1 MNTATQGAGGVA
13 VDRMKLAAGVLLV
26 VAGVAGFYF
35 LSSSALVLRV
45 VSVLAGLVAGGAV
58 ASFSEPGR
66 RFFAFAKESVTEA
79 KKVVWP
85 TRKESLQ
92 TAGAVFAFVI
102 LMAAFLWVS
111 DKSLEYLLY
120 DLILGWK
127 K

>member
-1 MNTATQGAGGVA
+1 MNTATQGTGSKAADQAKLAVA
-13 VDRMKLAAGVLLV
+13 VLLA
-26 VAGVAGFYF
+26 VAGVAGFYL
-35 LSSSALVLRV
+35 LSSSAMVIRL
-45 VSVLAGLVAGGAV
+45 LALIAGFVAGGAV
-58 ASFSEPGR
+58 AWFSEPGR
-66 RFFAFAKESVTEA
+66 NFLNFARESYTET

-102 LMAAFLWVS
+102 LMAIFLWFS
-111 DKSLEYLLY
+111 DKALEYVFY

>member
-1 MNTATQGAGGVA
+1 MQ
-13 VDRMKLAAGVLLV
+13 DKIKLTVSVLLV

-35 LSSSALVLRV
+35 LSAYATV
-45 VSVLAGLVAGGAV
+45 VRAASVLAGLVAAGAV
-58 ASFSEPGR
+58 AWFTEPGR
-66 RFFAFAKESVTEA
+66 QFFGYAREAVTET

-85 TRKESLQ
+85 SRKESFQ
-92 TAGAVFAFVI
+92 TTGAVFAFVVV
-102 LMAAFLWVS
+102 MAVFLWVS